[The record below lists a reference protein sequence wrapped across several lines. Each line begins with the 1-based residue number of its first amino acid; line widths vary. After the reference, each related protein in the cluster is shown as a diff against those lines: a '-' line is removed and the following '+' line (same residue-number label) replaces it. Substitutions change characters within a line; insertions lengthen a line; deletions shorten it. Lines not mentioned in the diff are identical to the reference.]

1 MSASKP
7 VGHIVL
13 ALTGAS
19 GAPYA
24 ACFLEKAA
32 QCPQLHLSIIL
43 SPNALSIWELEV
55 GTPLPQH
62 PLWRYWD
69 AKDFSAPFASG
80 SRPADAMLILPCSM
94 GTVGRIAQGISDDLI
109 TRAADV
115 QLKENRP
122 LILVPRES
130 PLNHIHLRN
139 LSLLAEAGAHIVPAA
154 PSFYHRPY
162 SLQELIAPF
171 VARLLY
177 LCGAME
183 SYTGPKWG
191 DNISCKNL

>member
-1 MSASKP
+1 MSTASA
-7 VGHIVL
+7 VRHIVL

-32 QCPQLHLSIIL
+32 QLPHLQLSIIL
-43 SPNALSIWELEV
+43 SRNAVEIWEMEV
-55 GTPLPQH
+55 GAPLPQS
-62 PLWRYWD
+62 PQWRYWD
-69 AKDFSAPFASG
+69 VRDFSAPFASG
-80 SRPADAMLILPCSM
+80 SHPADAMLILPCSM
-94 GTVGRIAQGISDDLI
+94 GTAGRMAQGISDDLI

-130 PLNHIHLRN
+130 PFNRIHLRN
-139 LSLLAEAGAHIVPAA
+139 LGLLAEAGALIVPAS
-154 PSFYHRPY
+154 PSFYHKPR
-162 SLQELIAPF
+162 SLQELIQPF
-171 VARLLY
+171 IERLLF
-177 LCGAME
+177 LCGATE

-191 DNISCKNL
+191 N